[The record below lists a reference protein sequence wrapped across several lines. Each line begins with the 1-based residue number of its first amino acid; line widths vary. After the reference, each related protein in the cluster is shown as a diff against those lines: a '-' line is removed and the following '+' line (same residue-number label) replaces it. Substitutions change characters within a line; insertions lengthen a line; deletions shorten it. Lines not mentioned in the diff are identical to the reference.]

1 LSELVAIHKGMLKKE
16 EENNEDK
23 FAVLSPMLN
32 LKSRREMSVLGEI
45 PLSSSF
51 SGTKISEFFKL

>member
-1 LSELVAIHKGMLKKE
+1 MLKKE
-16 EENNEDK
+16 EENTEDTEDK

>member
-1 LSELVAIHKGMLKKE
+1 MLKKE
-16 EENNEDK
+16 EENTEDK